1 MLFIHLRVE
10 CGGDRRRLSSLLL
23 EVHVLE
29 IWVAEGLLRR
39 DPLRGLQL
47 DQLKEEVNGRFIHV
61 DAHLFQA
68 FIGVVDL
75 PLGEAGFKVW
85 EVTYALPGLI
95 TRGAHDFKDLENL
108 SDLRVAVE
116 EGTLVCHFEEYAA
129 H

>member
-1 MLFIHLRVE
+1 MLFIHLRVV
-10 CGGDRRRLSSLLL
+10 CRGGRLRSVLHK
-23 EVHVLE
+23 VHVLE
-29 IWVAEGLLRR
+29 VWVAEGLLGR
-39 DPLRGLQL
+39 DPLRGLEL
-47 DQLKEEVNGRFIHV
+47 DQLKEEVNRRFIHV
-61 DAHLFQA
+61 NAHLFQA
-68 FIGVVDL
+68 FIGVVDF

-95 TRGAHDFKDLENL
+95 TRRAHDFKDLENL

>member
-1 MLFIHLRVE
+1 MLFIHLRVV

-29 IWVAEGLLRR
+29 VWVAEGLLGR

-68 FIGVVDL
+68 FIRVVDL

-85 EVTYALPGLI
+85 EVAYALPGLI

-116 EGTLVCHFEEYAA
+116 EGALVCHFEEYAA